1 MFEFKLPDL
10 GEGVH
15 EGEVLQWF
23 VKPGDT
29 IAEDAPLIEVE
40 TDKAAVTIPSPRGG
54 RVVSIHGEVGQVIHT
69 GDVICVID
77 TAGAKPSAKKSSEP
91 AKAAEPTKPVEA
103 PTVAAAAP
111 AAAKSAAMPASE
123 PGRPVP
129 AAPATRK
136 LARELGVD
144 LRLVPSSGPG
154 GRVTPEDVRAFASG
168 APAARPVAASDEP
181 VPAFVEGA
189 AAVPFVVVE
198 PLPDFS
204 VFGPVEKEQLRSV
217 RRKIAVRMAT
227 SMTIVPH
234 VAHIDDAD
242 VTDLEAARL
251 RLREAAKDKPEGRI
265 TLLSFVAKAVVSAL
279 RAFPGFNASLDPV
292 RQEIVYKRYYNLGI
306 ACDSPKG
313 LVVPVVRGADGLSIA
328 QIAAQIADVAAR
340 ARAEK
345 LAAQDFQGGT
355 FTITNIGPIGGRLAT
370 PVINYPEVAILAMFR
385 VEERPVVRDG
395 QIVIRKMLPL
405 VLGFDHRVVDGAD
418 AARFVNH
425 VIARVQDPIRLLVEA

>member
-15 EGEVLQWF
+15 EGEVLKWY

-29 IAEDAPLIEVE
+29 IVEDAPLIEVE
-40 TDKAAVTIPSPRGG
+40 TDKAAVTIPSPRAG

-77 TAGAKPSAKKSSEP
+77 DAGAKSSAKKPAAPAEP
-91 AKAAEPTKPVEA
+91 AKAVES
-103 PTVAAAAP
+103 TRVAAVTSVAAS
-111 AAAKSAAMPASE
+111 SAE

-144 LRLVPSSGPG
+144 LRLVVPSGPA

-168 APAARPVAASDEP
+168 SAPERPVAASDEP
-181 VPAFVEGA
+181 LPTFVEGA

-204 VFGPVEKEQLRSV
+204 AFGPVEKEPLRSV

-242 VTDLEAARL
+242 VTELDAARL
-251 RLREAAKDKPEGRI
+251 RLRETAKDRPEGRI

-292 RQEIVYKRYYNLGI
+292 RQEIIYKRYYNLGI

-313 LVVPVVRGADGLSIA
+313 LVVPVVRDADRKSVVE
-328 QIAAQIADVAAR
+328 IAASIADVAAR

-395 QIVIRKMLPL
+395 QIMIRKMLPL

-425 VIARVQDPIRLLVEA
+425 VIARLQDPIRLLVEV